1 MDRRYLSF
9 SEHAGS
15 GRFIPNPGGF
25 HRCARSDPA
34 ADSVESRFIAG
45 ANERLRGGCARPGRR
60 LVRNFT
66 GSTNT
71 LGGRMGYDST
81 SGARRSCSARFLL
94 RFRIGGFPG
103 FEPANGRGNIPG
115 RRAATRLPFVVAH
128 ERFIIASDRISPY
141 IRPKRI
147 FPDHHSRVGY
157 ISIVFNLNRRY
168 TEPQVLE
175 PSALVPTY
183 GGANVVVSRLPLPG
197 GEFWNWTFVDSWLED
212 ERK

>member
-34 ADSVESRFIAG
+34 ADSVESRFIAA
-45 ANERLRGGCARPGRR
+45 ANERLRGGCARSRRR
-60 LVRNFT
+60 LVRNST

-81 SGARRSCSARFLL
+81 SGARRSWSARFLL

-103 FEPANGRGNIPG
+103 LEPADGGGDVPRGGAP
-115 RRAATRLPFVVAH
+115 TPLPFIKGH
-128 ERFIIASDRISPY
+128 IPSSGLT
-141 IRPKRI
+141 
-147 FPDHHSRVGY
+147 VG
-157 ISIVFNLNRRY
+157 FEA
-168 TEPQVLE
+168 T
-175 PSALVPTY
+175 TY
-183 GGANVVVSRLPLPG
+183 
-197 GEFWNWTFVDSWLED
+197 SWVKMLA
-212 ERK
+212 